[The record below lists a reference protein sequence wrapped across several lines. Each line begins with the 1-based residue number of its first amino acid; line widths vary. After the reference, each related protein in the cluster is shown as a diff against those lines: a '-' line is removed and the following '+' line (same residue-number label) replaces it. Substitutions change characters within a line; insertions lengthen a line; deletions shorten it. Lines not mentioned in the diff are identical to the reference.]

1 MYIDKTN
8 EVIMNYYK
16 KQEMIKAK
24 QRLDEEKMSIVKVL
38 QLANK
43 EFITTDELLEAL
55 YISKEQVLDEVLNTT
70 SVTENISSVPVNTT
84 DVSANTTNVTEKAP
98 MEIAK
103 TYKEYYEKYNHDR
116 KQIGK
121 DKKIANGTFQKY
133 LRLNYLIPELQEM
146 VNNKKLSVV
155 SAEQISFL
163 DKHNQE
169 NICYLMEHSR
179 CEITESVAKKI
190 KQNYLFCKRN
200 NGMFFLNESVIKKYK
215 KEKNIK
221 ISFSQDEIENYFNG
235 ISKHSLKE
243 YIISIAKNT
252 HDV

>member
-8 EVIMNYYK
+8 EVMMGYYK
-16 KQEMIKAK
+16 KQKIIKAMERIK
-24 QRLDEEKMSIVKVL
+24 EEKMPIVKVL

-55 YISKEQVLDEVLNTT
+55 YISKEQVLDEIVNTTQNVLENTADVSSNTT
-70 SVTENISSVPVNTT
+70 SVPEET
-84 DVSANTTNVTEKAP
+84 P
-98 MEIAK
+98 MEIARK
-103 TYKEYYEKYNHDR
+103 FKKYYEEYNHNR
-116 KQIGK
+116 EQICK

-133 LRLNYLIPELQEM
+133 LRLNYLIPDLQEM
-146 VNNKKLSVV
+146 VNNKKMSVV

-169 NICYLMEHSR
+169 NICYLMEHFR

-190 KQNYLFCKRN
+190 KQNYLYCKKN

-215 KEKNIK
+215 KEKNVK
-221 ISFSQDEIENYFNG
+221 ILFTQDEIETYFSG
-235 ISKHSLKE
+235 IPKHSLKE
-243 YIISIAKNT
+243 YIIRIVKNT

>member
-8 EVIMNYYK
+8 EVMMNYYK
-16 KQEMIKAK
+16 KQEILKAK
-24 QRLDEEKMSIVKVL
+24 QRLDQERMPIVQVL
-38 QLANK
+38 QLADK
-43 EFITTDELLEAL
+43 EFITIDELLEAL
-55 YISKEQVLDEVLNTT
+55 YIDKEEVFEEILNTQ
-70 SVTENISSVPVNTT
+70 SVSENTT
-84 DVSANTTNVTEKAP
+84 DVSANTANVSGDTP

-116 KQIGK
+116 KQICK

-155 SAEQISFL
+155 SEEQISFL

-169 NICYLMEHSR
+169 NICYLMEHFR

-190 KQNYLFCKRN
+190 KQNYLFCKKN

-215 KEKNIK
+215 KEKNIRV
-221 ISFSQDEIENYFNG
+221 SFTQDEIEKCFNG
-235 ISKHSLKE
+235 IPKHSLKE
-243 YIISIAKNT
+243 YIISIAKNI

>member
-1 MYIDKTN
+1 MFIDKTN
-8 EVIMNYYK
+8 EVLMNHYR
-16 KQEMIKAK
+16 KQEIIKAK
-24 QRLDEEKMSIVKVL
+24 KRLDEEKMSIIQVL
-38 QLANK
+38 QLADK
-43 EFITTDELLEAL
+43 EFITTDELLEGL
-55 YISKEQVLDEVLNTT
+55 YIDKEEVLEEILNTQSVQKNTT
-70 SVTENISSVPVNTT
+70 DVPVNTT
-84 DVSANTTNVTEKAP
+84 NVSGDIP

-103 TYKEYYEKYNHDR
+103 TYKKYYEEYNHDR
-116 KQIGK
+116 KQICK

-169 NICYLMEHSR
+169 NICYLMKHFR

-190 KQNYLFCKRN
+190 KQNYLFCKKN

-215 KEKNIK
+215 KEKSIRV
-221 ISFSQDEIENYFNG
+221 SFSQDEIEKYFNG
-235 ISKHSLKE
+235 IPRHSLKE
-243 YIISIAKNT
+243 YIIGIAKNT

>member
-8 EVIMNYYK
+8 EVMMNYYK
-16 KQEMIKAK
+16 KQEIIKANERIK
-24 QRLDEEKMSIVKVL
+24 EEKMPIVKVL

-43 EFITTDELLEAL
+43 EFITIDELLEDL
-55 YISKEQVLDEVLNTT
+55 YISKEQILDEVLNTT
-70 SVTENISSVPVNTT
+70 SVTENTQSVPKNTT
-84 DVSANTTNVTEKAP
+84 DVSVNTTNVSGDTP

-116 KQIGK
+116 KQICK
-121 DKKIANGTFQKY
+121 DKKIAIGTFQKY

-169 NICYLMEHSR
+169 NICYLMEHFG

-190 KQNYLFCKRN
+190 KQNYLFCKKN

-221 ISFSQDEIENYFNG
+221 VSFSQDEIEKYFNG
-235 ISKHSLKE
+235 IPKHSLKE

>member
-1 MYIDKTN
+1 MYIDKSN
-8 EVIMNYYK
+8 EVLMNHYK
-16 KQEMIKAK
+16 KQEIILAK
-24 QRLDEEKMSIVKVL
+24 KRLEEEKMPIVKVL
-38 QLANK
+38 QLVNK

-55 YISKEQVLDEVLNTT
+55 YIDKEEVLEEILNTQ
-70 SVTENISSVPVNTT
+70 SVQENTT
-84 DVSANTTNVTEKAP
+84 DVRVNTTNVSCHTP

-103 TYKEYYEKYNHDR
+103 TYKDYYEKYNHDR
-116 KQIGK
+116 KQICK

-146 VNNKKLSVV
+146 VNNKQLAIVP
-155 SAEQISFL
+155 AEHISFL
-163 DKHNQE
+163 DKNNQE
-169 NICYLMEHSR
+169 NICYLMKRFR

-190 KQNYLFCKRN
+190 KQNYLFCKKN

-215 KEKNIK
+215 KEKSITVT
-221 ISFSQDEIENYFNG
+221 FSQDEIEKYFNG
-235 ISKHSLKE
+235 IPKHSLKE

>member
-8 EVIMNYYK
+8 EVMMNYYK
-16 KQEMIKAK
+16 KQEILKAK
-24 QRLDEEKMSIVKVL
+24 QRLDEEKMSIVQVL
-38 QLANK
+38 RLADK

-55 YISKEQVLDEVLNTT
+55 YIDKEEVLEEILNTQ
-70 SVTENISSVPVNTT
+70 SVPENTPDVPVNTT
-84 DVSANTTNVTEKAP
+84 NVLGDTP
-98 MEIAK
+98 IEIAK
-103 TYKEYYEKYNHDR
+103 TYKKYYEEYNHDR
-116 KQIGK
+116 KQICK

-169 NICYLMEHSR
+169 NICYLMQHFR

-190 KQNYLFCKRN
+190 KQNYSFCKKN

-215 KEKNIK
+215 KEKSTK
-221 ISFSQDEIENYFNG
+221 VSFSQDEIEIYFNG
-235 ISKHSLKE
+235 IPKHSLKE

>member
-8 EVIMNYYK
+8 EVMMNYYK
-16 KQEMIKAK
+16 KQEILKAK
-24 QRLDEEKMSIVKVL
+24 QRLDQERMPIVQVL
-38 QLANK
+38 QLADK
-43 EFITTDELLEAL
+43 EFITIDELLEAL
-55 YISKEQVLDEVLNTT
+55 YIDKEEVFEEILNTQ
-70 SVTENISSVPVNTT
+70 SVSENTT
-84 DVSANTTNVTEKAP
+84 DVSANTANVSGDTP
-98 MEIAK
+98 VEIAK

-116 KQIGK
+116 KQICK

-155 SAEQISFL
+155 SAEQINFL

-169 NICYLMEHSR
+169 NICYLMEHFR

-190 KQNYLFCKRN
+190 KQNYLFCKKN

-215 KEKNIK
+215 KEKNIRVL
-221 ISFSQDEIENYFNG
+221 FTQDEIEKYFNG
-235 ISKHSLKE
+235 IPKHSLKE
-243 YIISIAKNT
+243 YIISIAKNI

>member
-1 MYIDKTN
+1 M
-8 EVIMNYYK
+8 ER
-16 KQEMIKAK
+16 IK
-24 QRLDEEKMSIVKVL
+24 EEKMPIVKVL

-55 YISKEQVLDEVLNTT
+55 YISKEQVLDEIVNTTQNVLENTADVSSNTT
-70 SVTENISSVPVNTT
+70 SVPEET
-84 DVSANTTNVTEKAP
+84 P
-98 MEIAK
+98 MEIARK
-103 TYKEYYEKYNHDR
+103 FKKYYEEYNHNR
-116 KQIGK
+116 EQICK

-133 LRLNYLIPELQEM
+133 LRLNYLIPDLQEM
-146 VNNKKLSVV
+146 VNNKKMSVV

-169 NICYLMEHSR
+169 NICYLMEHFR

-190 KQNYLFCKRN
+190 KQNYLYCKKN

-215 KEKNIK
+215 KEKNVK
-221 ISFSQDEIENYFNG
+221 ILFTQDEIETYFSG
-235 ISKHSLKE
+235 IPKHSLKE
-243 YIISIAKNT
+243 YIIRIVKNT